1 MLCFMLK
8 PAIYKESSNV
18 RKIKREDYFI
28 LAVFL
33 MDYHSGQWSRGYRLL
48 SKLHVRNM
56 SSALEV
62 ECQDTELYEYLA
74 EKYGKKV

>member
-1 MLCFMLK
+1 M
-8 PAIYKESSNV
+8 
-18 RKIKREDYFI
+18 RKVKREDYFI

-33 MDYHSGQWSRGYRLL
+33 MHFHSGQWSRGYRLL

-56 SSALEV
+56 SSALEA

-74 EKYGKKV
+74 EKYGDKV